1 MWTSPSRLL
10 SARVVGQFGLVTRA
24 QLVGAGVSLKTLE
37 CHLRAGRWVRVH
49 RGVYLTTPGRRDW
62 SVRATAALL
71 FAGDG
76 AALSRASAGYAWGL
90 VRAEPHLVEVVVPSS
105 RIVRNRPGVAV
116 TRSRYALERVDPH
129 AWPHRVQAA
138 HTVFDLAVGHPVD
151 RAITLAAR
159 AIDLRLASSA
169 ELAGALAARARQ
181 AYRAV
186 LLEALGDVATGSE
199 SAAEVRY
206 VRDVERAHGLPTSR
220 RQVRFGRNGRR
231 DAEYE
236 GFGVVVEI
244 DGRLGHA
251 AWTDQQRDGRRD
263 RTAAVTGRVTLRCYW
278 TDLVPSPCEL
288 AVEVG
293 AVLRQRG
300 WRDWLRPC
308 GVRCAVR
315 RVAGVTSGTVP

>member
-10 SARVVGQFGLVTRA
+10 SARVAGQFGLVTRA
-24 QLVGAGVSLKTLE
+24 QLVGAGMTLKTLE
-37 CHLRAGRWVRVH
+37 CHLRAGRWVSVH
-49 RGVYLTTPGRRDW
+49 RGVYLTTPGRGDW

-71 FAGDG
+71 VAGDG
-76 AALSRASAGYAWGL
+76 AALFRASAGYAWGL
-90 VRAEPHLVEVVVPSS
+90 VRAEPPTVDVVVPSS
-105 RIVRNRPGVAV
+105 RIVRSRPGVAV
-116 TRSRYALERVDPH
+116 TRSRYAVERVDPH
-129 AWPHRVQAA
+129 GWPHRVQAA
-138 HTVFDLAVGHPVD
+138 HTVFDLAAGHPVD

-159 AIDLRLASSA
+159 AVDLRLVTVGQLTDAVAS
-169 ELAGALAARARQ
+169 RPRQ

-186 LLEALGDVATGSE
+186 LLEALADVQDGSE

-220 RQVRFGRNGRR
+220 RQVRFGRHGRR

-244 DGRLGHA
+244 DGQLGHA
-251 AWTDQQRDGRRD
+251 GWEAQQRDGRRD
-263 RTAAVTGRVTLRCYW
+263 RTALVTGRVTLRCYW

-293 AVLRQRG
+293 AVLSQRG
-300 WRDWLRPC
+300 WDGIPRAC
-308 GVRCAVR
+308 GPRCAAR
-315 RVAGVTSGTVP
+315 RVLGRDSRRGP